1 MSYLLLYYYGMCYS
15 NNKTNIYF
23 NANHKP
29 GIVLSAFHGETP
41 FIFYLFIFIYY
52 LKTNSIIINR

>member
-1 MSYLLLYYYGMCYS
+1 MSYLLLYYHGMCYS

-41 FIFYLFIFIYY
+41 FIFLFLFIT
-52 LKTNSIIINR
+52 LK